1 MEYFK
6 GYNETKFLYKKTQMT
21 KIYMELMTELG
32 VRSGID
38 SHSILSWVL
47 SIIHKN
53 KSRIKF
59 QETFFALSKRMFL
72 KLWQTCL
79 NFRLPEKLKVK
90 VIHFNQQIILMLS
103 HFHCKIQVTLLKQP
117 ILYSIYEMR
126 KINKH

>member
-1 MEYFK
+1 
-6 GYNETKFLYKKTQMT
+6 MT

-72 KLWQTCL
+72 KL
-79 NFRLPEKLKVK
+79 
-90 VIHFNQQIILMLS
+90 
-103 HFHCKIQVTLLKQP
+103 
-117 ILYSIYEMR
+117 
-126 KINKH
+126 

>member
-1 MEYFK
+1 MK
-6 GYNETKFLYKKTQMT
+6 LNSCIKKTQMT

-59 QETFFALSKRMFL
+59 QETFFALSKRIF
-72 KLWQTCL
+72 
-79 NFRLPEKLKVK
+79 
-90 VIHFNQQIILMLS
+90 
-103 HFHCKIQVTLLKQP
+103 
-117 ILYSIYEMR
+117 
-126 KINKH
+126 